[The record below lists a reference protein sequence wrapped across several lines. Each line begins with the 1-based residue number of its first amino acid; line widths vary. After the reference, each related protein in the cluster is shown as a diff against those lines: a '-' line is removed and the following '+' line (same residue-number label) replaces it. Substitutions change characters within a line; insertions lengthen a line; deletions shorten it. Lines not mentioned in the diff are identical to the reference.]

1 MRSVK
6 RKSCIIYTRPINVT
20 CPYEG
25 HYLTTAN
32 YLKDQLY
39 SSKFTNLLRSYL
51 NFLLLIV
58 RKTLNH
64 ILVTFLPIAEYLFLN
79 KKD

>member
-32 YLKDQLY
+32 YLKDQINY
-39 SSKFTNLLRSYL
+39 IQVNLQIY
-51 NFLLLIV
+51 FV
-58 RKTLNH
+58 
-64 ILVTFLPIAEYLFLN
+64 VT
-79 KKD
+79 